1 VVSGGRYVRERG
13 AVERCLA
20 EAAMAQK
27 EEEAAAVHA
36 GDASRVV
43 RYSS

>member
-27 EEEAAAVHA
+27 EEAAAVHA

>member
-1 VVSGGRYVRERG
+1 VSGGRYVRERG

-20 EAAMAQK
+20 EAAMAQ